1 VGKGRIAVAGA
12 VAAAVLLAPAGAWAR
27 FVANDTAALD
37 VRSDALAAPTSV
49 TLAKKCGWLLSPAG
63 TLTATWSASADTY
76 ATGYVA
82 TLTTGAGAT
91 TTQTLAGRSATQAS
105 FPITIT
111 TSYTVT
117 VTTTYRNW
125 TSPTVTSTA
134 VSCSVLGG

>member
-27 FVANDTAALD
+27 FVANDTATMN
-37 VRSDALAAPTSV
+37 VGSDTLAAPTSV
-49 TLAKKCGWLLSPAG
+49 AVAKKCGWLLAPSG
-63 TLTATWSASADTY
+63 TLTATWPASADAY

-82 TLTTGAGAT
+82 TLTTGGGAT
-91 TTQTLAGRSATQAS
+91 TTQTLTGRTATQTS

-125 TSPTVTSTA
+125 TSSSVTSPA